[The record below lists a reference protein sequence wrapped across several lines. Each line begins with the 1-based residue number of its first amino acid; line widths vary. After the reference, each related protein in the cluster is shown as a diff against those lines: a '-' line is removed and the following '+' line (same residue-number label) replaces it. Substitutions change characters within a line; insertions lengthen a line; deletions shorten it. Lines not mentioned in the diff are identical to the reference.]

1 MNNQKTFMLILTS
14 IVLLIAGYGIYVEK
28 SVRASATT
36 ILVDR
41 LEPVPLISHRF
52 DYYGTTIQDNFS
64 SNVVN
69 YEQLLS
75 NRVEIQKVKEQTEK
89 GWNDY
94 KSTYLTPE
102 EARLVEHAQKGMD
115 EADALISML
124 LEKAVTDREAVDS
137 ILKTGI
143 LNEKLTPVLDDTNA
157 LMDLQTEVG
166 KQETIK
172 MIDLLKNFSN
182 FMMGALALSIVLLG
196 SIVYPMLKKPKEE
209 PKPKRRT
216 PVKKTTTTPRKPA
229 VRKTTTT
236 PRKPAVK

>member
-1 MNNQKTFMLILTS
+1 MNNQKTFMIVLTS

-28 SVRASATT
+28 SIKASATT

-64 SNVVN
+64 SNIVN
-69 YEQLLS
+69 YEQLLA
-75 NRVEIQKVKEQTEK
+75 NRGEIEKVKKETEE
-89 GWNDY
+89 GWKSY

-102 EARLVEHAQKGMD
+102 EAKLVDHAQEGMD
-115 EADALISML
+115 EVDELVSML
-124 LEKAVTDREAVDS
+124 LEKAVTDRKAVDS

-143 LNEKLTPVLDDTNA
+143 LNEKITPVLDDTNA

-166 KQETIK
+166 TQETIK

-182 FMMGALALSIVLLG
+182 FMMGALALAIVLLG
-196 SIVYPMLKKPKEE
+196 SIIYPMLKKPNQA
-209 PKPKRRT
+209 PTPRRRT
-216 PVKKTTTTPRKPA
+216 PVKKKPA
-229 VRKTTTT
+229 ARKA
-236 PRKPAVK
+236 PVKKPAAKKPVKK

>member
-1 MNNQKTFMLILTS
+1 MNNQKTFMLILTA

-28 SVRASATT
+28 NIRASATT
-36 ILVDR
+36 ILEDR
-41 LEPVPLISHRF
+41 LKPVPLISHRF
-52 DYYGTTIQDNFS
+52 DYYGTTIHDNFS

-69 YEQLLS
+69 YEQLLA
-75 NRVEIQKVKEQTEK
+75 NRSEIQKVKEETEEE
-89 GWNDY
+89 WETY

-115 EADALISML
+115 EVDDLVSML
-124 LEKAVTDREAVDS
+124 LEKAVTDRKVVDS

-143 LNEKLTPVLDDTNA
+143 LNEKITPVLDDTNA

-182 FMMGALALSIVLLG
+182 FMVGALALAIVLFG
-196 SIVYPMLKKPKEE
+196 SIVYPMIKKPKEE
-209 PKPKRRT
+209 PKPKRRA
-216 PVKKTTTTPRKPA
+216 PVKK
-229 VRKTTTT
+229 TTT
-236 PRKPAVK
+236 PRKPAVKKTTTPRKPATRR

>member
-1 MNNQKTFMLILTS
+1 MNNQKTFMLVLTS
-14 IVLLIAGYGIYVEK
+14 IVLLIAGYGIYVERSIK
-28 SVRASATT
+28 ASATT

-69 YEQLLS
+69 YEQLLANRS
-75 NRVEIQKVKEQTEK
+75 NIEQVKKETEEEWK
-89 GWNDY
+89 TY

-102 EARLVEHAQKGMD
+102 EAKLVDRAQEGMD
-115 EADALISML
+115 EVDELVSML
-124 LEKAVTDREAVDS
+124 LEKAVTDRKTVDS

-143 LNEKLTPVLDDTNA
+143 LNEKITPVLDDTNA
-157 LMDLQTEVG
+157 LMDMQTEIG

-182 FMMGALALSIVLLG
+182 FMMGALALAIVLLG
-196 SIVYPMLKKPKEE
+196 SIVYPMIKKSEPAPKTRRKAPTKKPAARKTAAK
-209 PKPKRRT
+209 KPTTTRRT
-216 PVKKTTTTPRKPA
+216 VKK
-229 VRKTTTT
+229 
-236 PRKPAVK
+236 